1 MICLP
6 EGFANRMKEQ
16 LGTDCDEFLGCYTRP
31 AVKALRFNRRKVSP
45 VDHAQ
50 LCMILTGSD
59 TPDPV
64 KWWDG
69 AFYYDND
76 GPGSSPLHEAGVFY
90 IQEPSAMLP
99 VTLLDV
105 YAGDLKILDLCAAP
119 GGKSTQIADLTEG
132 CGLIVSNEII
142 PKRAQILS
150 ENIERMGI
158 TNALVISADPDML
171 AERFAGYFD
180 RILVDAPCSGE
191 GMFRKTPEAVKEWS
205 KDNVDMCAKR
215 QEMLLDHAV
224 SMLSEGGRIVYSTCT
239 FSPEEDEGVT
249 EHFLATHPEFEIC
262 DGPVKVYPHTVRGEG
277 HYAVAFA
284 RKGSCKGTRDTA
296 MYGSCPTGRQSLKQ
310 SSTLQESLRVCGTR
324 FVASLRTPEHPR
336 IPLDAGAGGKVFPR
350 KPCGG
355 VGTWSAYFA
364 DLCTATPEEERER
377 VFEGMALPPAG
388 PQKLIHF
395 GDSVYLAPEIMPDID
410 GLKVYRAGL
419 KIGTHKKNRFEPDH
433 ALSHALTADEADHI
447 VNYGSDAPEV
457 RQYLSGMTLSCD
469 KDLKGWC
476 LVCVMGYPLGW
487 AKAAGG
493 ILKNHYPRGLRRNL

>member
-45 VDHAQ
+45 LDHAQ
-50 LCMILTGSD
+50 LCRILTGSD

-99 VTLLDV
+99 VALLDV
-105 YAGDLKILDLCAAP
+105 YAGNLKILDLCAAP

-205 KDNVDMCAKR
+205 GDNVKMCAKR
-215 QEMLLDHAV
+215 QEMLLDRAV

-249 EHFLATHPEFEIC
+249 EHFLAAHPEFGIC

-284 RKGSCKGTRDTA
+284 RKVFGNGTRDTA
-296 MYGSCPTGRQSLKQ
+296 MY
-310 SSTLQESLRVCGTR
+310 
-324 FVASLRTPEHPR
+324 
-336 IPLDAGAGGKVFPR
+336 GAGGKVFPR

-388 PQKLIHF
+388 PQKIIHF
-395 GDSVYLAPEIMPDID
+395 GDSVYLAPEIMPYID

-447 VNYGSDAPEV
+447 VNYGPDAPEA